1 MSGPL
6 DLHEARDAEREAAA
20 LQRGAE
26 AALREAFVNLAEKER
41 AYRVA
46 LARRIAELHAD
57 GIAWTACGDLARGD
71 EKVARLRMERDVA
84 EGVKE
89 AAVQAA
95 WRHAADRR
103 ALGRLV
109 EWSAR
114 RDAASGLEPEQPAD
128 VTFGGRRAA

>member
-46 LARRIAELHAD
+46 LARRITELHAD

-71 EKVARLRMERDVA
+71 EKVARLRMERDIA
-84 EGVKE
+84 DGVKE
-89 AAVQAA
+89 AAIQSS
-95 WRHAADRR
+95 WRHAADRK

-109 EWSAR
+109 SWSAS
-114 RDAASGLEPEQPAD
+114 RDVACGLEPEQPAD